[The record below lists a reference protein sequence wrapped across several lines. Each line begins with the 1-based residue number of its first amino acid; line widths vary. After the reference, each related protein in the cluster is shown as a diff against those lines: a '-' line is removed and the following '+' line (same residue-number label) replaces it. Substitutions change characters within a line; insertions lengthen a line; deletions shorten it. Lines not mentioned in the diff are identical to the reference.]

1 MYYLYSLYTVCHTS
15 CHTRLNTNIVL
26 QYAQCSFILNF
37 PSESAE
43 SLLSAAASPSA
54 LGFLS
59 LPKFFAALSAFTK
72 GEVCVPSL
80 CRMEPRKL
88 PPHPVEVDAIQL
100 NSTQIFHKVYFPN
113 DTEEVRCRRTAA
125 GTTTTTTATRL
136 PQEPTDPSSS
146 LSPLPVPSLCPRVE
160 I

>member
-1 MYYLYSLYTVCHTS
+1 MLSV
-15 CHTRLNTNIVL
+15 VG
-26 QYAQCSFILNF
+26 FILNF

-54 LGFLS
+54 LCFLS
-59 LPKFFAALSAFTK
+59 LPKFPAALSAFTK

-113 DTEEVRCRRTAA
+113 DTEEVRCGRMAA
-125 GTTTTTTATRL
+125 GTTTTTTRL
-136 PQEPTDPSSS
+136 SQEPTDPSSS
-146 LSPLPVPSLCPRVE
+146 LSPLPVPSLCPCVE